1 MALLDPTEGLEELL
15 SLSNLMLNSAK
26 LVAVSQGKY
35 IARLAIPII
44 LVKRGVWLEFQNMY
58 VFI

>member
-44 LVKRGVWLEFQNMY
+44 LVKRGV
-58 VFI
+58 